1 MATMNENNQLYCT
14 FRSADRWFGVS
25 LHDIKEVTT
34 QTTCTRIPHA
44 PQEVAGYV
52 NIRGHIFL
60 ALDLQ
65 RLLGLSAKSTA
76 ENRLIIFKQSVGS
89 AFGILVDEI
98 GDIVSV
104 DPKQVEEFRAGTHK
118 SIAGEP
124 TRCVDAITRV
134 CRLPAELL
142 VVLDPRRFL
151 RLIEQSISAAG

>member
-1 MATMNENNQLYCT
+1 MNENSQLYCT
-14 FRSADRWFGVS
+14 FRAADRWFGVPI
-25 LHDIKEVTT
+25 HDVREVTT

-44 PQEVAGYV
+44 PQEVAGYI

-60 ALDLQ
+60 ALDLR
-65 RLLGLSAKSTA
+65 RLLGLVAKTTA

-89 AFGILVDEI
+89 AFGVLVDEI

-104 DPKQVEEFRAGTHK
+104 DASQVEEFQAGRHET
-118 SIAGEP
+118 STGEP

-151 RLIEQSISAAG
+151 RLVERSISAAG